1 MKKGM
6 DLLTNAIRGFC
17 MALADSVPGV
27 SGSTIAFIM
36 GFYDKFISSL
46 NDIIFGDKKEKKSA
60 LRFLLKLGLGWVI
73 GMGIATFIL
82 TSLFEKHIYGVSSL
96 FLGLIIFS
104 IPLIIKEEKNS
115 IKGKYKNLGFLV
127 LGIFIVVL
135 ITVLKPV
142 NGGSDIDISDLN
154 PGMIAYI
161 FIAAMVAI
169 SAMVLPGISGS
180 TILLI
185 LGLYMPVMN
194 ALKEFMKLNLQYFP
208 VLLIFGLG
216 VIAGILIIIKTIKKA
231 LEKYRS
237 QTIYLII
244 GLMLGSIY
252 SIIMGPTT
260 LEVPKDPL
268 GLSTFNIFMFIIG
281 GLIIYGLEKYKNVLE
296 SKGDEAIELEE
307 SLNEAA
313 GDIDEPNGGLDAK
326 NNSGKEVTVGKTAK
340 TDKKSVSKS
349 GKKQTPKTNKKTT
362 SKTAKKS
369 K

>member
-1 MKKGM
+1 MKKGV

-46 NDIIFGDKKEKKSA
+46 NDIIFGDKKEKKDA
-60 LRFLLKLGLGWVI
+60 LRFLLKLGIGWVV
-73 GMGIATFIL
+73 GMAIATFVL
-82 TSLFEKHIYGVSSL
+82 TNLFEQHIYGVSSL

-104 IPLIIKEEKNS
+104 IPLIVKEEKNS
-115 IKGKYKNLGFLV
+115 IKNKYKNIWCLILGV
-127 LGIFIVVL
+127 AIVVL
-135 ITVLKPV
+135 ITILKPV
-142 NGGSDIDISDLN
+142 DGGSDIDISDLN
-154 PGMIAYI
+154 IGMIFYI

-185 LGLYMPVMN
+185 LGLYMPIMN

-216 VIAGILIIIKTIKKA
+216 VITGILVIIKSIKKA

-244 GLMLGSIY
+244 GLMIGSIF

-260 LEVPKDPL
+260 LEIPKDPL
-268 GLSTFNIFMFIIG
+268 GFSTFNVFMFIIG
-281 GLIIYGLEKYKNVLE
+281 GLIIYGLEKYKDILE
-296 SKGDEAIELEE
+296 SRGIEDEAIELEE

-313 GDIDEPNGGLDAK
+313 GKEDQEESRNATNEEAEAK
-326 NNSGKEVTVGKTAK
+326 TKTKTKTTVDKKTAS
-340 TDKKSVSKS
+340 TKKSA
-349 GKKQTPKTNKKTT
+349 PKKTS
-362 SKTAKKS
+362 SKKAS
-369 K
+369 KR